1 MNRDN
6 PSITQPI
13 KQAMQLFALQEP
25 FTYEDLLNQYRAAL
39 RKWDPARYAGH
50 TNNPGK
56 YMQMYKKGESKTKE
70 IQSAFEILQQFLETK
85 RTTQLFEEPPNNEVP
100 T

>member
-1 MNRDN
+1 MNQDRILRGQSVKN
-6 PSITQPI
+6 
-13 KQAMQLFALQEP
+13 AMALLNLKEP
-25 FTYEDLLNQYRAAL
+25 FNHEDLLNQYQEAC

-70 IQSAFEILQQFLETK
+70 IQSAFELLQQFLENPDTIK
-85 RTTQLFEEPPNNEVP
+85 LPE
-100 T
+100 

>member
-1 MNRDN
+1 MSQE
-6 PSITQPI
+6 PSSIPQPV
-13 KQAMQLFALQEP
+13 KNAMHALHLKEP
-25 FTYEDLLNQYRAAL
+25 FTSEDLFHQYQEACRT
-39 RKWDPARYAGH
+39 WNPARYAGH

-85 RTTQLFEEPPNNEVP
+85 RKTKPPD
-100 T
+100 

>member
-1 MNRDN
+1 MDPEFTFNGQ
-6 PSITQPI
+6 SF
-13 KQAMQLFALQEP
+13 KSAMELLNLKEP
-25 FTYEDLLNQYRAAL
+25 FNRQILLNHYQEAC

-70 IQSAFEILQQFLETK
+70 IQSAFELLQQFLEHPKTTK
-85 RTTQLFEEPPNNEVP
+85 LPE
-100 T
+100 